1 MTNTMIVVIKTLM
14 NLLSCFTISVGLLLL
29 GRDLVPRFYIFLIN
43 VARCPDKLMC
53 LSYCDI
59 ITIIINIYSFS
70 LAPTIIWS

>member
-14 NLLSCFTISVGLLLL
+14 NLLSCYTISVGLLLL
-29 GRDLVPRFYIFLIN
+29 GRDLVPRFYVFLMI

-59 ITIIINIYSFS
+59 ITIVINIYSFS